1 MTRENSPDE
10 AETNDPAHPR
20 AADQAIVDAPMAS
33 LFEVT
38 KLRNIRSDPA
48 SHRAAAARRP
58 REPDFI
64 DDGRVPLQDAE
75 QLFARF
81 RGTLNA
87 YLWGGIALTHDT
99 LASARESSPLLAA
112 AVLAVTALHAE
123 DGGHAFDACYP
134 IFLELAGQSMFQR
147 YHTLDDVRGLCIGA
161 FWLSDVSWKLSG
173 LAVRIATELNL
184 HRSAARA
191 LRDGAQDVDE
201 ARLWYLLYVCDH
213 HFSIAYG
220 RPPVIPEDAT
230 IARHEAFLQLPG
242 TGQADMRL
250 HSQVAIFVILSRVYH
265 TFGPDRSRLVAND
278 EFESIRRYDADLF
291 AWKRTWEPRLGL
303 CFFILPCTWVILT
316 FSSTRPQHRALSR
329 QRRSPALLL
338 CAAAAHGRVFARAEP
353 FGAVPRVS
361 RKARLYR
368 HSHRER
374 ISSASPDPRRPRH
387 AACRRRG
394 AVVPAHHHCIRSHL
408 PNEGAIRMAGCR
420 IPHRSR

>member
-1 MTRENSPDE
+1 MCARCARLQLDCVVNKSLQTLLDDENEWKRGVEQQLGALQANMAEMQRMLGLSPGRVAGAGPSPIVVHASAAVQREVHQASPAGPSPTSRPQDVTSMTRENSPEARLDE
-10 AETNDPAHPR
+10 TGRPR
-20 AADQAIVDAPMAS
+20 AVDQAIVDAPMAS
-33 LFEVT
+33 LFEAT

-48 SHRAAAARRP
+48 SHRAAANARRP

-64 DDGRVPLQDAE
+64 DDGRVLLPEAE

-99 LASARESSPLLAA
+99 LASARESSPLLTAA
-112 AVLAVTALHAE
+112 ILAVTALHAK

-134 IFLELAGQSMFQR
+134 VFLELSGQSMFQR
-147 YHTLDDVRGLCIGA
+147 FHSLDDVRGLCIGA

-184 HRSAARA
+184 HRAAARA
-191 LRDGAQDVDE
+191 LRDGTPDVEE

-220 RPPVIPEDAT
+220 RPPVITEDAT
-230 IARHEAFLQLPG
+230 ITRHEAFLQLPG
-242 TGQADMRL
+242 TGQADQRL

-278 EFESIRRYDADLF
+278 EFESIRRYDADML

-303 CFFILPCTWVILT
+303 
-316 FSSTRPQHRALSR
+316 SSSGL
-329 QRRSPALLL
+329 
-338 CAAAAHGRVFARAEP
+338 
-353 FGAVPRVS
+353 
-361 RKARLYR
+361 
-368 HSHRER
+368 
-374 ISSASPDPRRPRH
+374 
-387 AACRRRG
+387 
-394 AVVPAHHHCIRSHL
+394 
-408 PNEGAIRMAGCR
+408 MA
-420 IPHRSR
+420 